1 MVRFFW
7 ILLSPTLVLVQC
19 VALQARKPKGEEG
32 PAAELRKAP
41 PSTRSLQNPFAGQSS
56 AVAAGRKLFEQ
67 HCAQCHGGEAR
78 GQEKA
83 PDLHSPA
90 IQNAPGGSLFW
101 ILRNGKIRK
110 GMPSWSRLPD
120 QQLWQL
126 VTYLQTLH

>member
-1 MVRFFW
+1 MQRFFRN
-7 ILLSPTLVLVQC
+7 LLSPTLVLVLC

-41 PSTRSLQNPFAGQSS
+41 PFTRSLQNPFAGQSS
-56 AVAAGRKLFEQ
+56 AVASGRKLFEQ
-67 HCAQCHGGEAR
+67 HCAQCHGGDAR

-83 PDLHSPA
+83 PDLRSPA
-90 IQNAPGGSLFW
+90 IQKAPAGSLFW

-120 QQLWQL
+120 QQLWQI
-126 VTYLQTLH
+126 VTYLETLP